1 MNFQNMEYFIMAAE
15 TGNITR
21 AAERLHISQQA
32 LSDCISRL
40 ESELGCRL
48 FERRQ
53 GLELTYSGRQYRAAA
68 ERMLDLQKQTVTM
81 LNDIN
86 GNIRGEL
93 RIGISYTRGQAILPL
108 VLPEFVRQFP
118 MVEIFV
124 QEDSTQ
130 MLESLLDRG
139 EIDVMIGYAPFRI
152 DRAESFPL
160 MRDRLHLVIP
170 KSLLRSQ
177 WGSDKETEARL
188 AAFRADH
195 DISVF
200 RDFPFVMLKEGDRIR
215 TITDRVFKNAQI
227 RPLIKFETNNTQTA
241 MALAAEGIGITVCPE
256 LYLNSNFVASGTAG
270 SYIRRLV
277 EVCPLFDDSV
287 SDTIAIGY
295 NRDRYCSKIAERF
308 IRLCLNRMS
317 EAQDSAPQQESVKPP
332 AIP

>member
-1 MNFQNMEYFIMAAE
+1 MNFQNMEYFMMAAE

-40 ESELGCRL
+40 EAELGCRL

-53 GLELTYSGRQYRAAA
+53 GLELTYSGRQYRAAV
-68 ERMLDLQKQTVTM
+68 ERMLDLHKQTLVM

-86 GNIRGEL
+86 DNSRGEL
-93 RIGISYTRGQAILPL
+93 RVGISYTRGQAILPL
-108 VLPEFVRQFP
+108 VLPEFMRRFP
-118 MVEIFV
+118 LVELSV

-130 MLESLLDRG
+130 MLESLLERG

-152 DRAESFPL
+152 ERAESFPL
-160 MRDRLHLVIP
+160 MKDRLHLVIP
-170 KSLLRSQ
+170 KSLLLKHWKTAEQ
-177 WGSDKETEARL
+177 TEARL
-188 AAFRADH
+188 SAFRADH

-215 TITDRVFKNAQI
+215 TITDQVFKKA
-227 RPLIKFETNNTQTA
+227 RIKPRITFETNNTQTA
-241 MALAAEGIGITVCPE
+241 MALAAEGIGIAVCPE
-256 LYLNSNFVASGTAG
+256 LYLNSNYVASGTAG

-277 EVCPLFDDSV
+277 EACPLFDDSL

-295 NRDRYCSKIAERF
+295 NKDRYCGKIAESF
-308 IRLCLNRMS
+308 VSLCLEKVQGWNAS
-317 EAQDSAPQQESVKPP
+317 SPQKDTARQ
-332 AIP
+332 

>member
-1 MNFQNMEYFIMAAE
+1 MNFQNMEYFMMAAE

-40 ESELGCRL
+40 EAELGCRL

-53 GLELTYSGRQYRAAA
+53 GLELTYSGRQYRAAV
-68 ERMLDLQKQTVTM
+68 ERMLELKKQTLVM

-86 GNIRGEL
+86 ENLRGEL
-93 RIGISYTRGQAILPL
+93 RIGISYTRGQAILPM
-108 VLPEFVRQFP
+108 VLPEFVRRFP
-118 MVEIFV
+118 LVELFV
-124 QEDSTQ
+124 REDSTQ
-130 MLESLLDRG
+130 MLEGMLERG

-160 MRDRLHLVIP
+160 MKDRLHLVIP
-170 KSLLRSQ
+170 KSLLREHWNPPEQ
-177 WGSDKETEARL
+177 AEACL

-215 TITDRVFKNAQI
+215 TITDQVFRNARI
-227 RPLIKFETNNTQTA
+227 KPLIKFETNNTQTA
-241 MALAAEGIGITVCPE
+241 MALAAEGIGIAVCPE
-256 LYLNSNFVASGTAG
+256 LYLSSNYVASGNAG

-295 NRDRYCSKIAERF
+295 NGDRYLSKIAESF
-308 IRLCLNRMS
+308 IQLCLGRMRG
-317 EAQDSAPQQESVKPP
+317 ADPSAPCRENAETV
-332 AIP
+332 

>member
-1 MNFQNMEYFIMAAE
+1 MNFQNMEYFLMAAE

-53 GLELTYSGRQYRAAA
+53 GLELTYSGRQYRAAV
-68 ERMLDLQKQTVTM
+68 ERMLDLQKQTVVL

-86 GNIRGEL
+86 DNSRGEL
-93 RIGISYTRGQAILPL
+93 RIGISYTRGQAILPM
-108 VLPEFVRQFP
+108 VLPEFVHQFP
-118 MVEIFV
+118 LVELSV

-130 MLESLLDRG
+130 MLESLLERG
-139 EIDVMIGYAPFRI
+139 EIDVMIGFAPFRI

-160 MRDRLHLVIP
+160 MRDRLHLIIP
-170 KSLLRSQ
+170 KGLLRDR
-177 WGSDKETEARL
+177 WETEEQIKAHL
-188 AAFRADH
+188 SVFRADH
-195 DISVF
+195 DIALF

-215 TITDRVFKNAQI
+215 TIMDQVFKQAHI
-227 RPLIKFETNNTQTA
+227 KPLIKFETNNTQTA
-241 MALAAEGIGITVCPE
+241 MALAAEGIGIAVCPE
-256 LYLNSNFVASGTAG
+256 LYLNSNYVASGTAG

-277 EVCPLFDDSV
+277 EVCPLFDDAL

-295 NRDRYCSKIAERF
+295 NKDRYCGKIAESF
-308 IRLCLNRMS
+308 IRLCLEKLRGTES
-317 EAQDSAPQQESVKPP
+317 FAPYQET
-332 AIP
+332 

>member
-1 MNFQNMEYFIMAAE
+1 MNFQNMEYFMMAAE

-53 GLELTYSGRQYRAAA
+53 GLELTYSGRQYRAAV
-68 ERMLDLQKQTVTM
+68 ERMLDLHKQTVVM

-108 VLPEFVRQFP
+108 VLPEFISQFP
-118 MVEIFV
+118 LVELSV
-124 QEDSTQ
+124 QEGSTQ
-130 MLESLLDRG
+130 MLESLLEHG
-139 EIDVMIGYAPFRI
+139 EIDVMIGFAPFRI

-170 KSLLRSQ
+170 KSLLRNH
-177 WGSDKETEARL
+177 WKTANRIEARL
-188 AAFRADH
+188 SAFRENH
-195 DISVF
+195 DISIF

-215 TITDRVFKNAQI
+215 TITDQVFKTAHI
-227 RPLIKFETNNTQTA
+227 KPLIKFETNNTQTA
-241 MALAAEGIGITVCPE
+241 MALAAEGIGIAVCPE
-256 LYLNSNFVASGTAG
+256 LYLNSNYVASGTAG
-270 SYIRRLV
+270 SYIRKLV
-277 EVCPLFDDSV
+277 EVCPLFDDSL

-295 NRDRYCSKIAERF
+295 NKDRYCGKIAESF
-308 IRLCLNRMS
+308 IRLCLDKMHGAERS
-317 EAQDSAPQQESVKPP
+317 VTAQPLQY
-332 AIP
+332 